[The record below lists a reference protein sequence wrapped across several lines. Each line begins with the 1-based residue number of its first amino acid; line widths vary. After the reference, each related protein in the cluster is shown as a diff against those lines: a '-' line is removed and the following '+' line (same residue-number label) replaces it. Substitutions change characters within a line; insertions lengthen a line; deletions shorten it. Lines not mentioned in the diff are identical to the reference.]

1 MKKKKN
7 RLALRKITLADV
19 SPDQLGQVAGGILPW
34 TRHSVC
40 QEQSCETD
48 RTANC
53 TRTM

>member
-1 MKKKKN
+1 MKKQTK
-7 RLALRKITLADV
+7 RLALNKITIADL
-19 SPDQLGQVAGGILPW
+19 SQSQLSAVAGGLQPW

-53 TRTM
+53 PRTM